1 MAPAPVSPSGA
12 AAEKADVPEK
22 NSKNLA
28 QQCWRDGFIANNNL
42 CHFLIKLPTK
52 IDK

>member
-1 MAPAPVSPSGA
+1 MAPVTVSPSGG

-28 QQCWRDGFIANNNL
+28 QDGFIANNNL
-42 CHFLIKLPTK
+42 CHWITHQNR
-52 IDK
+52 